1 MNDYKLSE
9 EQLAAYERDGFLI
22 LPGYFARADMDEML
36 EIARADR
43 ALMENANDRLDSTGK
58 ISRLSLR
65 YDLSPSVYSAY
76 ARHRAIVE
84 PMEQLVGGEIY
95 HYHHKMMLKEP
106 RVGGAWEWH
115 QDYGYWY
122 ANFLYADMASCMI
135 AVDRANR
142 ENGCLQVLKGS
153 HKLGRLEHGKT
164 GDQTGADMER
174 VEEVRKKLQTV
185 YCEMEPG
192 TALFFHSNLL
202 HRSDPNESEHSRWA
216 LICCYSAASNSTFR
230 AETKAGHYEKLGCW
244 DVEQVRAA
252 AAQHR
257 REVGR

>member
-1 MNDYKLSE
+1 MDNYTLSE
-9 EQLAAYERDGFLI
+9 EQVAAYERDGFLI
-22 LPGYFARADMDEML
+22 LPEYFARADMDKML

-43 ALMENANDRLDSTGK
+43 VLMENANDRLDSAGK
-58 ISRLSLR
+58 VSRLSLR
-65 YDLSPSVYSAY
+65 YDLAPSVYSAY
-76 ARHRAIVE
+76 VRHRAIVE

-122 ANFLYADMASCMI
+122 ANFLYSDMASCMI
-135 AVDRANR
+135 SVDRANR

-174 VEEVRKKLQTV
+174 VEEVRKNMETV

-192 TALFFHSNLL
+192 TLLFFHSNLL

-216 LICCYSAASNSTFR
+216 LICCYSAASNPTFR
-230 AETKAGHYEKLGCW
+230 AEAAAGHYEKLQRW
-244 DVEQVRAA
+244 DTEEVRAA
-252 AAQHR
+252 AEKHR
-257 REVGR
+257 GEVGG